1 MPDNKN
7 AFQQHT
13 WNTGKNFVKIFGLN
27 IGTVMFGA
35 ILIYMIFSVIL
46 YLTASHME
54 SYQVPSGPLS
64 MNETYTGLSIMT
76 EKCSTGRCWW
86 VCYLL
91 CKRGNQDQCKW
102 SCIQF

>member
-1 MPDNKN
+1 MPDNKTHSSITPGIL
-7 AFQQHT
+7 A
-13 WNTGKNFVKIFGLN
+13 KLRKIFGLN

-64 MNETYTGLSIMT
+64 MNETYTGLSIMVGMLPIMQEREPRSMQMELYT
-76 EKCSTGRCWW
+76 
-86 VCYLL
+86 V
-91 CKRGNQDQCKW
+91 
-102 SCIQF
+102 

>member
-1 MPDNKN
+1 MPDNK
-7 AFQQHT
+7 AHSSST
-13 WNTGKNFVKIFGLN
+13 PGILAKLRKIFGLN

-64 MNETYTGLSIMT
+64 MNETYTGLSIMGMLPIMQEREPKSMQMELYT
-76 EKCSTGRCWW
+76 
-86 VCYLL
+86 V
-91 CKRGNQDQCKW
+91 
-102 SCIQF
+102 